1 MLLRKGGITEE
12 VAKFILSWRHSAFN
26 VHWGPRILSKDDE
39 AMENI
44 ARYIIRGSF
53 TRGLEAP
60 T

>member
-1 MLLRKGGITEE
+1 MLLRKGRITEE
-12 VAKFILSWRHSAFN
+12 VAKLILSWRHSGFN

-44 ARYIIRGSF
+44 ARYIIQTSF
-53 TRGLEAP
+53 NRDLKAP